1 MNKLDT
7 QLQNNSSFVAPI
19 SCPDPGP
26 ARRLIVLV
34 PDADVDYAAATRRVW
49 KLAVEMESRIL
60 FIGLCKDVADKPG
73 LRRHLIT
80 MTAMVQDGKASAEAC
95 VEIGTSWIMTVK
107 RNYQP
112 GDLVVCFTQQR
123 TGLLQ
128 KPLSQVLQSGLKIPV
143 YIISGIFS
151 YKPEWNLHS
160 QAILWSGHVGIVL
173 AFCLLQF
180 RIVQLP
186 KDGFQSALLILSI
199 LPEFWLIW
207 VWNGRFG

>member
-1 MNKLDT
+1 M
-7 QLQNNSSFVAPI
+7 SR
-19 SCPDPGP
+19 PGP

-60 FIGLCKDVADKPG
+60 FIGLCKDAADEPG

-112 GDLVVCFTQQR
+112 GDLVVCFPEQGA
-123 TGLLQ
+123 GLLQ
-128 KPLSQVLQSGLKIPV
+128 KPLSQVLQSSLKMPV
-143 YIISGIFS
+143 YFISGIFPE
-151 YKPEWNLHS
+151 KPGLTWHS
-160 QAILWSGHVGIVL
+160 QVTLWAGYMGIIF

-186 KDGFQSALLILSI
+186 NDGVQSALLILST

-207 VWNGRFG
+207 VWANLFN